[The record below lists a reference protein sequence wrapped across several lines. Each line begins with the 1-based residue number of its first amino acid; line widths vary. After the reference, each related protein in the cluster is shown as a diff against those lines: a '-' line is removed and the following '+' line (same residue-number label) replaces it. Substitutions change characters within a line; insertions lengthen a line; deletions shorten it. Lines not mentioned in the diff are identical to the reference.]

1 MVHPDIKFFGKE
13 IKVKL
18 TPNGFL
24 LLPLLPSRVDGPAML
39 SDLLLGHEGL
49 GANLA
54 AERLL
59 ASMDGS

>member
-1 MVHPDIKFFGKE
+1 M
-13 IKVKL
+13 KL

-59 ASMDGS
+59 ANMDGS